1 MFICFD
7 THSTYG
13 RSTVSA
19 IKLNFLPITAS
30 LPHNERVI
38 DSTNNSSAL
47 TVAVCGTDSKRR
59 YSDISG
65 CVIRKHP
72 VINVLNKE
80 QKYRNVEDEI

>member
-1 MFICFD
+1 M
-7 THSTYG
+7 
-13 RSTVSA
+13 SA
-19 IKLNFLPITAS
+19 IEVNCLPITAT
-30 LPHNERVI
+30 LLHNERVI

-47 TVAVCGTDSKRR
+47 TVAVCADSKRR

>member
-1 MFICFD
+1 VF
-7 THSTYG
+7 
-13 RSTVSA
+13 A
-19 IKLNFLPITAS
+19 IKVNLPPITAS
-30 LPHNERVI
+30 LLHNETVI

-59 YSDISG
+59 HSDISG

>member
-1 MFICFD
+1 MFIYFD

-19 IKLNFLPITAS
+19 IKVNCHPITAS
-30 LPHNERVI
+30 LLHNDRVI

-72 VINVLNKE
+72 VINVLNEE

>member
-7 THSTYG
+7 THSNYG
-13 RSTVSA
+13 RTTVSA
-19 IKLNFLPITAS
+19 IKVNRLPITAS
-30 LPHNERVI
+30 LLHNEGVI

-47 TVAVCGTDSKRR
+47 TVAVYGTDSKRR

-72 VINVLNKE
+72 VIDVLNKE
-80 QKYRNVEDEI
+80 QKCRNVEDEI